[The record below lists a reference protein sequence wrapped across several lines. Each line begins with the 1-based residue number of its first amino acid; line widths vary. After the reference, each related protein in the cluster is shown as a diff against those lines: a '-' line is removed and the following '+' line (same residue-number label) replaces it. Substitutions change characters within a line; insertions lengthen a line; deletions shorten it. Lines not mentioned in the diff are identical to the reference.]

1 MLKQILRAALCA
13 LMLAVVPGGAFT
25 PSPLCAGL
33 LSAPGASPPR
43 AGPRLRARAG
53 AMRHRPIPWT
63 PSRAR
68 RGTNRHCR

>member
-25 PSPLCAGL
+25 P
-33 LSAPGASPPR
+33 SPPR

-68 RGTNRHCR
+68 RGTNRHCRYPRFPPI